1 MRKKFW
7 DYVDNPTAKKKAQ
20 LTSEE
25 QRFVERLK
33 DKSNGKPEAPAPKKS
48 K

>member
-7 DYVDNPTAKKKAQ
+7 DYIDNPTAKKKAK

-25 QRFVERLK
+25 IRFAERLN
-33 DKSNGKPEAPAPKKS
+33 SEANGKPKAQADKKS

>member
-7 DYVDNPTAKKKAQ
+7 DYIDNPTSKKKSE

-25 QRFVERLK
+25 QRFAERLK
-33 DKSNGKPEAPAPKKS
+33 DKSNGKAEPPVSKKS